1 MQEYS
6 LTELQSKLSS
16 GELTS
21 AQLVESYL
29 EQIDLIDRAG
39 PTLNAIIEINPQAKE
54 IAAGLDRE
62 RAAGRLRGPLH
73 GIPIVLKDNIETA
86 DQLTTTAGS
95 LALEG
100 HIAAQDAF
108 LVQRLRA
115 AGALILAKAN
125 LSEWA
130 NFRSTRSV
138 SGWSS
143 RGGQTRNPYALDRTP
158 CGSSSGSAVA
168 VAANLCAAT
177 VGTETD
183 GSIICPAQANGVVG
197 IKPTLGLISRSGVIP
212 IAHSQDTAGPLAR
225 SVADAALLL
234 GAMTGVDPADPA
246 TQASQEHALADYTPY
261 LKPDGLQGARIGVV
275 RKLFGDHPLVDR
287 LIEDCLE
294 LLKAQG
300 AELVDP
306 VEIETLGKFDEG
318 ELEVLYTEFKADLD
332 AYLNGLPLDARVHS
346 MQELVAYNQQHA
358 QRIMPFFGQE
368 RMLKALEKGSLEDE
382 AYLKAL
388 ADNHRLSREEGL
400 DAALQN
406 YHLDALVGPSGGLP
420 WLIDYVTGDCS
431 RGPDTT
437 SPPAVSGYPHIT
449 VPAGQVYGLPVGL
462 SFMGSAYSE
471 PVLLRLAYAFEQA
484 AQARQTPRY
493 LPTVNPLPSAPI
505 QPPG

>member
-6 LTELQSKLSS
+6 LTELQSNLSS

-21 AQLVESYL
+21 AQLVDSYL

-39 PTLNAIIEINPQAKE
+39 PTLNAILEINPQAQE
-54 IAAGLDRE
+54 IAAELDGE
-62 RAAGRLRGPLH
+62 RAAGKLRGPLH

-100 HIAAQDAF
+100 HMAAQDAF

-168 VAANLCAAT
+168 VAANLCAAA

-212 IAHSQDTAGPLAR
+212 ISHSQDTAGPLAR

-246 TQASQEHALADYTPY
+246 TQASQEHALTDYTP
-261 LKPDGLQGARIGVV
+261 LSEAGWPARGQDRSRAQAVW
-275 RKLFGDHPLVDR
+275 GSPPGGSVDR
-287 LIEDCLE
+287 
-294 LLKAQG
+294 
-300 AELVDP
+300 
-306 VEIETLGKFDEG
+306 
-318 ELEVLYTEFKADLD
+318 
-332 AYLNGLPLDARVHS
+332 
-346 MQELVAYNQQHA
+346 
-358 QRIMPFFGQE
+358 
-368 RMLKALEKGSLEDE
+368 
-382 AYLKAL
+382 
-388 ADNHRLSREEGL
+388 
-400 DAALQN
+400 
-406 YHLDALVGPSGGLP
+406 
-420 WLIDYVTGDCS
+420 
-431 RGPDTT
+431 
-437 SPPAVSGYPHIT
+437 
-449 VPAGQVYGLPVGL
+449 
-462 SFMGSAYSE
+462 
-471 PVLLRLAYAFEQA
+471 
-484 AQARQTPRY
+484 
-493 LPTVNPLPSAPI
+493 
-505 QPPG
+505 